1 MRWGVSPGIAA
12 PAQSLRRFQRLAHAI
27 ARVCALVKHIVL
39 RLDNERIRIQAGEA
53 GLEGALCLPAD
64 RHGVVLFAS
73 GNGACRAKP
82 PNDYVGSVLRNAQ
95 LGTMW
100 LDLLTPSEACNAQLR
115 SDIGLLS
122 QRLGIVCAWLRQ
134 HDSTR
139 DLPIGL
145 FGAGDGATAALQ
157 AGAALD
163 DGGSGLAA
171 IVSRGARPDCTGT
184 LDRISAPTL
193 LIVGGLDD
201 GALGPNRAAYA
212 AMRCKKR
219 IEIVPGATHDFDE
232 PGSPEVVARLA
243 RSWFLRY
250 AHRV

>member
-1 MRWGVSPGIAA
+1 MI
-12 PAQSLRRFQRLAHAI
+12 
-27 ARVCALVKHIVL
+27 
-39 RLDNERIRIQAGEA
+39 
-53 GLEGALCLPAD
+53 
-64 RHGVVLFAS
+64 LFAS
-73 GNGACRAKP
+73 GNGTCRARP
-82 PNDYVGSVLRNAQ
+82 PNDYVGGVLRNAQ

-100 LDLLTPSEACNAQLR
+100 LDLLTPFEVCDAPLR
-115 SDIGLLS
+115 ANIGLLS
-122 QRLGIVCAWLRQ
+122 QRLGIVCDWLRR
-134 HDSTR
+134 HGATR

-157 AGAALD
+157 TGAALG
-163 DGGSGLAA
+163 DGSSSLAA

-184 LDRISAPTL
+184 LGRISAPTL

-201 GALGPNRAAYA
+201 GALGLNRAAYA

-219 IEIVPGATHDFDE
+219 IEIVPGATHDFEE